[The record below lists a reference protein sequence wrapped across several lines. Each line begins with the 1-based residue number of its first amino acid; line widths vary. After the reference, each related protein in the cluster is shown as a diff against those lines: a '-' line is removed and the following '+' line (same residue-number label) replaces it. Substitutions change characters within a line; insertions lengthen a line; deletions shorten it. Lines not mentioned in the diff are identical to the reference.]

1 MSVDRGLEVHIGS
14 LWEGEAR
21 ELAEI
26 FQAMWAGRMV
36 GGSGEVDSQSSSSS
50 H

>member
-1 MSVDRGLEVHIGS
+1 VGRGLEVHIGL
-14 LWEGEAR
+14 LWQDEAG

-26 FQAMWAGRMV
+26 FQAMWAGRSV
-36 GGSGEVDSQSSSSS
+36 WGSGEVDSQSSSCS

>member
-1 MSVDRGLEVHIGS
+1 VGRGLGVHIGS
-14 LWEGEAR
+14 LWEDGSR

-26 FQAMWAGRMV
+26 FQAMWAGRTV